1 MRKSAS
7 WMTIWDDRILEYVDE
22 EGSATPKKLDESGFI
37 HVSRS
42 QISRRLRRLAEGSLL
57 EHLGNG
63 VYVIT
68 DEGEAYLEEQFD
80 VDRWSYVDNDEG
92 PADVPADGT
101 SGT

>member
-1 MRKSAS
+1 MRRSAA

-37 HVSRS
+37 HVTRS
-42 QISRRLRRLAEGSLL
+42 QISRRLRRLTEGGLL

-68 DEGEAYLEEQFD
+68 EEGEAYLEERFD
-80 VDRWSYVDNDEG
+80 VDAWAHVEEASGVSSAEG
-92 PADVPADGT
+92 ASET
-101 SGT
+101 